1 MHPKLLQQTITKIAE
16 VGGHVSVDPQTDLM
30 MVNQELA
37 ISLVLCRCLTTVAGH
52 KRWNIRFDLGLNPD
66 ITVAVR
72 MQELEDAALDYY
84 ILPTIDM
91 QSPKLRLAESNQ
103 ADLEIYRFDTLD
115 ILSEL
120 SRRVEYRR
128 VA

>member
-1 MHPKLLQQTITKIAE
+1 MHPRLLQHTITKIAE

-30 MVNQELA
+30 MVNQELS
-37 ISLVLCRCLTTVAGH
+37 ISLVLSRCLTTVAGH